1 MYATH
6 FGLSE
11 NPFSIAPDPRF
22 LYLSA
27 RHREA
32 LAHLLYGI
40 SAGGGFVQLTGEI
53 GTGKT
58 TLTRCLLEQVPD
70 NVDIA
75 LVLNPRVSPLE
86 LVAVICDELKI
97 AYTGGTQSLK
107 VLVDALNTYLL
118 DAHARGR
125 RTVVMIDEAQNLS
138 VEALEQVRLL
148 TNLETTTE
156 KLLQIILIGQPE
168 LAAHLARPELKQLA
182 QRITARY
189 HLMPLDLDETRAYIR
204 HRLSVAG
211 VTRSLLTARAIT
223 QVHHHSGG
231 VPRRINILCDRAL
244 LGAYAEDKPHVRGG
258 IVRRA
263 AREVQVQGLRRSWRL
278 AGLVGLLM
286 IVLAGAG
293 WYWAHPVQQESV
305 RPSTLASKPTATQ
318 PAPVPDRVT
327 VTPAPAAPA
336 VPPAPAATPQPAPP
350 ISPPE
355 PSLGAQLTAQPGG
368 PSAVQALFAHWKLA
382 EGTTTAG
389 DPCLQAVS
397 AGLACL
403 RGSGNWH
410 HLRRLRVPA
419 LLTLFDTEGQRNLV
433 LARATREQ
441 DITLEWNGESRDLPL
456 SAVEP
461 WWHGDYLLLWK
472 PPALEHR
479 VLHAG
484 IRGDDIRWLRARLDA
499 ALGAGAAP
507 DAEDDRFD
515 AALGE
520 RVREFQRRMGLTDDG
535 IVGERTQFYLSFT
548 EQP

>member
-1 MYATH
+1 MYASH

-11 NPFSIAPDPRF
+11 NPFSIAPDPRY

-97 AYTGGTQSLK
+97 AYPQGTQSLK
-107 VLVDALNTYLL
+107 VLVDALNAHLL

-168 LAAHLARPELKQLA
+168 LAAHLAQPELKQLA

-189 HLMPLDLDETRAYIR
+189 HLTPLDIEETRAYIR

-211 VTRSLLTARAIT
+211 VTRTVLTPRAIT
-223 QVHHHSGG
+223 QVHRHSDG

-244 LGAYAEDKPHVRGG
+244 LGAYAEDKLHVRGG

-263 AREVQVQGLRRSWRL
+263 AREVQVLGGRRAWGI
-278 AGLVGLLM
+278 AGLVALLAM
-286 IVLAGAG
+286 VTVVAG
-293 WYWAHPVQQESV
+293 WYVV
-305 RPSTLASKPTATQ
+305 RPRQQDAGSALPSAATQ
-318 PAPVPDRVT
+318 AAPASAASTTAPPVAEAMPPASAPAPASQPSPETPPAPV
-327 VTPAPAAPA
+327 
-336 VPPAPAATPQPAPP
+336 
-350 ISPPE
+350 SE
-355 PSLGAQLTAQPGG
+355 PSPGALLAEAPSGE
-368 PSAVQALFAHWKLA
+368 SAVQALFTHWKLA
-382 EGTTTAG
+382 VHATAG
-389 DPCLQAVS
+389 ADPCALGAS
-397 AGLACL
+397 ANLACL

-410 HLRRLRVPA
+410 HLRRLRAPA
-419 LLTLFDTEGQRNLV
+419 LLTLLDTQGNRHTV
-433 LARATREQ
+433 LARGIRDTR
-441 DITLEWNGESRDLPL
+441 ITLEWNGRALDFPL
-456 SAVEP
+456 DAVEP
-461 WWHGDYLLLWK
+461 WWPGDYLTFWK
-472 PPALEHR
+472 PPEL
-479 VLHAG
+479 VDPILHAG
-484 IRGDDIRWLRARLDA
+484 LRGADVRWLRERLDA
-499 ALGAGAAP
+499 VLGAVPAP
-507 DAEDDRFD
+507 EADDLFD
-515 AALGE
+515 VALAD
-520 RVREFQRRMGLTDDG
+520 RVREFQRRNGLSDDG
-535 IVGERTQFYLSFT
+535 IVGMQTQFYLSLT
-548 EQP
+548 DQP